1 MSSNLHG
8 VIAVEYEDRK
18 FDVYIEKYD
27 NGFFISISEGPKNLG
42 AIVMSV
48 GTGPAP
54 STSIIIPV
62 RNDLIFL
69 KLISQKIASEFRGVC
84 IVSLSTKKE
93 LGPGAGKVLI
103 ERITEAVRD
112 DGHS

>member
-42 AIVMSV
+42 AMVI
-48 GTGPAP
+48 
-54 STSIIIPV
+54 
-62 RNDLIFL
+62 
-69 KLISQKIASEFRGVC
+69 
-84 IVSLSTKKE
+84 
-93 LGPGAGKVLI
+93 
-103 ERITEAVRD
+103 
-112 DGHS
+112 